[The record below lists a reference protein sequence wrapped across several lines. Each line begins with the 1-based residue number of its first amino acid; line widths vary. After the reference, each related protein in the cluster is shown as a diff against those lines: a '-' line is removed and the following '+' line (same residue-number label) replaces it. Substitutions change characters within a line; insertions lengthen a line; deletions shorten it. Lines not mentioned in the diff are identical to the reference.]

1 MAAPPFSDGVL
12 IADPAAGAGVG
23 ESKPSPILAMS
34 QLTRRRR
41 EGPDSVTDAGKNMGM
56 VPTIHLV
63 VPPTPAS
70 RGAPDTAASIES
82 ERQQESKERYHSKN
96 VRSASIEVEL
106 TPQEPSKIDNVQSE
120 FGCRWKLHPLHIPS
134 GLRLLLIPLVP
145 TCGFTS
151 IFILEIQAN
160 ICKAGSRIFQAI
172 SFSVWQFSLGQRIQG
187 WTKPSIGSITVG
199 PHPQSD
205 TAPVVC
211 RGVESPHALH
221 SAAPSAEP
229 VTWVD
234 LSRPLPTF
242 TEVASTDSADYG
254 RPRSTNLNPGK
265 QTLPT

>member
-12 IADPAAGAGVG
+12 IADPAAGAGVR

-70 RGAPDTAASIES
+70 RGAQDTAASIEVRRFCAINNICRKNSPRPGDQS

-120 FGCRWKLHPLHIPS
+120 VS
-134 GLRLLLIPLVP
+134 G
-145 TCGFTS
+145 
-151 IFILEIQAN
+151 
-160 ICKAGSRIFQAI
+160 
-172 SFSVWQFSLGQRIQG
+172 
-187 WTKPSIGSITVG
+187 
-199 PHPQSD
+199 
-205 TAPVVC
+205 
-211 RGVESPHALH
+211 
-221 SAAPSAEP
+221 
-229 VTWVD
+229 
-234 LSRPLPTF
+234 
-242 TEVASTDSADYG
+242 
-254 RPRSTNLNPGK
+254 
-265 QTLPT
+265 